1 LILTDIFSCPTVN
14 IERIITKLVV
24 WIGSFEEKTI
34 WTKLFLRDISNT
46 FIILVALFRVRE
58 ETILL
63 RAAEQDICI
72 LGDCQP

>member
-1 LILTDIFSCPTVN
+1 MVLTDIFSCPTVN

-24 WIGSFEEKTI
+24 WIGSLEEKTI
-34 WTKLFLRDISNT
+34 WTKLFLGDISNT

-63 RAAEQDICI
+63 RAAEQDI
-72 LGDCQP
+72 